1 MLEQTYISIQNKELT
16 FQDLKK
22 MGYRN
27 SVSVLWAFGGLEKK
41 NGIYYVSGTLE
52 NVYKN
57 IRSTENIQLAMKI
70 VSENPKITEKEMG
83 EISEKK
89 YNKRWKESSRVRYGS
104 AVRRWARYF
113 FNVSSKQK
121 E

>member
-1 MLEQTYISIQNKELT
+1 
-16 FQDLKK
+16 

-27 SVSVLWAFGGLEKK
+27 SVSVLWSFGGLEKK
-41 NGIYYVSGTLE
+41 NGIYYVSDTLE

-57 IRSTENIQLAMKI
+57 IQSTENIQLAMKI

-83 EISEKK
+83 EILEKK

-113 FNVSSKQK
+113 LNVDSKQK